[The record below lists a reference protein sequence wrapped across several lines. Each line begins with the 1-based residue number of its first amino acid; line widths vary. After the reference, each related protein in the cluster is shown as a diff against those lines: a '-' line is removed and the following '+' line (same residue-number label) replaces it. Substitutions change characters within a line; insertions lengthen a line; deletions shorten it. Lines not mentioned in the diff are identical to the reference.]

1 MEVGT
6 SIYPGY
12 QRRVEVSGSEG
23 TIVLEHDRIVR
34 ADLRTPDPTLVIQ
47 SEGNRNASAS
57 SPIVSDVSGHRRLIE
72 DFLRSIETGGRPICD
87 GSEGRRSVELIEA
100 IYESSQTGLAVGL
113 Q

>member
-1 MEVGT
+1 
-6 SIYPGY
+6 
-12 QRRVEVSGSEG
+12 
-23 TIVLEHDRIVR
+23 
-34 ADLRTPDPTLVIQ
+34 
-47 SEGNRNASAS
+47 
-57 SPIVSDVSGHRRLIE
+57 VSDVSGHRRLIE